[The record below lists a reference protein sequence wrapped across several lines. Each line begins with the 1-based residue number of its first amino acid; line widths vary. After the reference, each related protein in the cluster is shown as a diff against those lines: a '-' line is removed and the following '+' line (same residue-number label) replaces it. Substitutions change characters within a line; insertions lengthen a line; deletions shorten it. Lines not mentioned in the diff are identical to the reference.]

1 MAKNNLNNK
10 SNPRRCIMKEK
21 IKTTSRIEVSR
32 NKRMFK
38 ETRYSVL
45 LMVNNSFIVCPL
57 LNTHS
62 SPALLFTPEF
72 QSKGGMISL

>member
-1 MAKNNLNNK
+1 
-10 SNPRRCIMKEK
+10 MKLK
-21 IKTTSRIEVSR
+21 IKTTSRIEISR

-38 ETRYSVL
+38 GTRYSTL
-45 LMVNNSFIVCPL
+45 YMVNDSFIVCPL

-62 SPALLFTPEF
+62 SPAPLFTPEF

>member
-1 MAKNNLNNK
+1 
-10 SNPRRCIMKEK
+10 MKEK
-21 IKTTSRIEVSR
+21 IKTTSRMKTSR

-38 ETRYSVL
+38 KTRYSVL
-45 LMVNNSFIVCPL
+45 LMVYDSFTVCPL

-62 SPALLFTPEF
+62 SPAPLFTPEF

>member
-1 MAKNNLNNK
+1 M
-10 SNPRRCIMKEK
+10 RGK

-38 ETRYSVL
+38 KTGYSTL
-45 LMVNNSFIVCPL
+45 SIMDDSFIVHP

-62 SPALLFTPEF
+62 SPTPLFTPEF

>member
-1 MAKNNLNNK
+1 M
-10 SNPRRCIMKEK
+10 EGK

-32 NKRMFK
+32 NKRRFK
-38 ETRYSVL
+38 KTRYSAL
-45 LMVNNSFIVCPL
+45 YMVNDSFIVCPL

>member
-1 MAKNNLNNK
+1 
-10 SNPRRCIMKEK
+10 MKEK

-38 ETRYSVL
+38 ETRYSAL
-45 LMVNNSFIVCPL
+45 SMVNDSFVVYL
-57 LNTHS
+57 LSTHS
-62 SPALLFTPEF
+62 SPAPLFTPEF

>member
-1 MAKNNLNNK
+1 
-10 SNPRRCIMKEK
+10 MKGK
-21 IKTTSRIEVSR
+21 IKTTSRIKVSR
-32 NKRMFK
+32 NKSTSK
-38 ETRYSVL
+38 EIMHSIL
-45 LMVNNSFIVCPL
+45 FMVNDLFVVYL